1 MLLRYYKYNLKD
13 ARKKIKLNRVFYFSL
28 ASALNFLFYKTKDPA
43 FLLLSYYYIAEE
55 FNSFLDL
62 EIYSK
67 EYYEVKK
74 LYDEIIRKYNDSINK
89 TFNFTNPIEVSQA
102 YNFAYKNGF
111 LSKGKEFSYITDKN
125 QLIENHTI
133 SGATIFTG
141 NGCCG
146 HSASLLSDIF
156 SDYGFESAVIS
167 TGINSSKKII
177 GIPESQLS
185 KFKSIMPLTSSF
197 LEENGISAE
206 EFIDFISE
214 GFYKNAS
221 VIEKWEYDKDNVP
234 LNHAITGVGYEGQAY
249 YIDPTNEFYYRKDEE
264 TGRLINRS
272 DNCENTIKTRFFEPH
287 KNKRKI
293 KKIISLPSAD
303 FDFIDTIN
311 DKTQKLCNDNL
322 DTFIDFYLDNQYVY
336 DEITE
341 KLKKISM

>member
-1 MLLRYYKYNLKD
+1 M
-13 ARKKIKLNRVFYFSL
+13 
-28 ASALNFLFYKTKDPA
+28 NFLFYKTKDPA

-89 TFNFTNPIEVSQA
+89 NFNFTNPIEVSQA

-111 LSKGKEFSYITDKN
+111 LSKDKEFSYITD
-125 QLIENHTI
+125 
-133 SGATIFTG
+133 
-141 NGCCG
+141 
-146 HSASLLSDIF
+146 
-156 SDYGFESAVIS
+156 
-167 TGINSSKKII
+167 
-177 GIPESQLS
+177 
-185 KFKSIMPLTSSF
+185 
-197 LEENGISAE
+197 
-206 EFIDFISE
+206 
-214 GFYKNAS
+214 
-221 VIEKWEYDKDNVP
+221 
-234 LNHAITGVGYEGQAY
+234 
-249 YIDPTNEFYYRKDEE
+249 
-264 TGRLINRS
+264 
-272 DNCENTIKTRFFEPH
+272 